1 MVRSRVASYLGL
13 VVPVAAILV
22 ATAGF
27 GLLRAGPGP
36 VLAASSADVQLD
48 TAATQMEASLRGSGF
63 SFTVLSRSTLHARP
77 DGPKIEVPDPIDRSK
92 TLGLA
97 DEYYVGASIATGIVT
112 PDGYFLQMRRGPA
125 TPDAAPD
132 FEKAEPTL
140 AALMTGGKTFRNDG
154 EGWYATDTPPGIG
167 LDPRTAALLPK
178 LLRNATDAAAGG
190 TKLVDGQA
198 ATNVA
203 ARGKVADAP
212 GLMAID
218 AEPFTDL
225 VAPIEFA
232 LDDQSR
238 LVELHALMR
247 NTNQETFDLL
257 VDTVITISYAD
268 PGKLPAPVPTW
279 NPGS

>member
-13 VVPVAAILV
+13 VVPVVVTLV
-22 ATAGF
+22 VTTALGVV
-27 GLLRAGPGP
+27 RAGPGF
-36 VLAASSADVQLD
+36 VSAASSADVQLD
-48 TAATQMEASLRGSGF
+48 TAADQMESTLRGTGF
-63 SFTVLSRSTLHARP
+63 TFTVVSRSTLHARP
-77 DGPKIEVPDPIDRSK
+77 DGPKIEVPHPTDRFV
-92 TLGLA
+92 TIGLA

-140 AALMTGGKTFRNDG
+140 AALVTGGKTFRNDG
-154 EGWYATDTPPGIG
+154 AGWYATDTPPGIG
-167 LDPRTAALLPK
+167 LDPRTVALLPK
-178 LLRNATDAAAGG
+178 LLRNATDPAAGD
-190 TKLVDGQA
+190 TKLVDGLA
-198 ATNVA
+198 ATTVA

-232 LDDQSR
+232 LDDQGR

-257 VDTVITISYAD
+257 VDTVITISYED

-279 NPGS
+279 NPAS